1 MATLSEKQEQV
12 LTSMGIRYPELV
24 ERLKP
29 QRNWLWLYDV
39 AGISELDQSH
49 IVSLGFKWSRKRN
62 AYYHTC
68 GVESKGKRKAK
79 KKEKSETKRLMDGY
93 KDAEKAS
100 MIILAAV
107 ARGKAGK
114 GGA

>member
-1 MATLSEKQEQV
+1 MPTKQEQV
-12 LTSMGIRYPELV
+12 LTSFGLRFPELR
-24 ERLKP
+24 ERVQS
-29 QRNWLWLYDV
+29 QRDWLWIYDV
-39 AGISELDQSH
+39 AGISELDQST
-49 IVSLGFKWSRKRN
+49 IVSLGFKWSRKRH

-68 GVESKGKRKAK
+68 GVESRGKRKAK

-107 ARGKAGK
+107 ARAKAEK
-114 GGA
+114 GES